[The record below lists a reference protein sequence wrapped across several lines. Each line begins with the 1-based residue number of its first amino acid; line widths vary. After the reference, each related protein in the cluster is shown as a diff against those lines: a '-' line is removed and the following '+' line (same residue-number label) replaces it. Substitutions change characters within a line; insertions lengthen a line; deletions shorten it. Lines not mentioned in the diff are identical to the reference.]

1 MGTLDL
7 KIVAAAETPRNHP
20 ARSPSWQEGM
30 PLSVVV
36 LSDVRV
42 FREALAA
49 ALGRSELV
57 RSVRHGPTSAAGKLG
72 PLDVAIVD
80 LSSPEGLAAARRAA
94 QTTRVVS
101 VAMDETDAQV
111 IAAAEAGVIAFVPR
125 DGTLDDVMSGLVA
138 AMRGETFCSSKIAA
152 ALLRRVN
159 NLAEPTARP
168 RVEGRLTAR
177 EREIL
182 ELIDDGRSNKEIAA
196 RLSIE
201 LPTVKNH
208 VHNILEKLQVS
219 RRSEAAAR
227 VRRQRTRV

>member
-1 MGTLDL
+1 VGTLDL
-7 KIVAAAETPRNHP
+7 KIVAAAATPRNQP
-20 ARSPSWQEGM
+20 ARSSSWQEGM

-42 FREALAA
+42 FREALAV
-49 ALGRSELV
+49 ALRRSELV
-57 RSVRHGPTSAAGKLG
+57 HEARHGSTSAAGKLDAV
-72 PLDVAIVD
+72 DVAIVD

-94 QTTRVVS
+94 QATRVV
-101 VAMDETDAQV
+101 AIAIGETDAQV

-125 DGTLDDVMSGLVA
+125 DGTLDDVVAGLVA
-138 AMRGETFCSSKIAA
+138 AMRDETFCSPKIAA

-159 NLAEPTARP
+159 SLAEPAQRP

-182 ELIDDGRSNKEIAA
+182 ELIDDGCSNKEIAA
-196 RLSIE
+196 RLTIE

>member
-36 LSDVRV
+36 LSD
-42 FREALAA
+42 
-49 ALGRSELV
+49 
-57 RSVRHGPTSAAGKLG
+57 GPTSAAGKLD

-182 ELIDDGRSNKEIAA
+182 ELIDDGCSNKE
-196 RLSIE
+196 
-201 LPTVKNH
+201 TVKNH